1 MHFPSRLSIPL
12 VAAFLLGVPALSAP
26 QPASVNA
33 PPAAAKPAQK
43 LAPYIFPDGSGS
55 MGLPPGWTVISAQL
69 GDVIAEGPNGE
80 KLRFGLVIP
89 VIDPTSP
96 QAGVLMAGGGAPGNF
111 IAVPYSAD
119 AATLFT
125 QGSEQVA
132 QKLRL
137 PPPTITIQSTRN
149 LPLQNS
155 LLGGG
160 KNFAVYGL
168 VDAHDGRGAQ
178 AMMTQMIVTPPQA
191 LGAYQV
197 TVFEIT
203 APPQVMANDAATI
216 AEIYPNYNR
225 DTQYVM
231 AVADAQMQQSQIEEQ
246 QFLDAAAQRMDSS
259 DRLTAGMSNILR
271 DQTVIRNTQTGE
283 HFTIS
288 NQRADWLTRHNPYL
302 SEEVPESDYIR
313 GIDY

>member
-1 MHFPSRLSIPL
+1 MRFPSKFSLSL
-12 VAAFLLGVPALSAP
+12 AATLLIGAPAMCVSSA
-26 QPASVNA
+26 AST
-33 PPAAAKPAQK
+33 PPAAAKPPQK
-43 LAPYIFPDGSGS
+43 LTPYIFPDGSGS
-55 MGLPPGWTVISAQL
+55 MGLPPGWTVIGAQL
-69 GDVIAEGPNGE
+69 GDVIAQGPNGE

-89 VIDPTSP
+89 AVDPTSP
-96 QAGVLMAGGGAPGNF
+96 QAGVLMAGGAALGNF

-125 QGSEQVA
+125 QGSEQIA
-132 QKLRL
+132 RKLRL

-149 LPLQNS
+149 LPVNDS
-155 LLGGG
+155 AKFGG

-178 AMMTQMIVTPPQA
+178 AMVTQMIVTPPQA

-203 APPQVMANDAATI
+203 APPQVMADDTATI
-216 AEIYPNYNR
+216 TEIYKNYNR
-225 DTQYVM
+225 NTQFVM
-231 AVADAQMQQSQIEEQ
+231 AAVNAQIEQSEMREQ
-246 QFLDAAAQRMDSS
+246 QILDAARQRS
-259 DRLTAGMSNILR
+259 DQTEKSTAGFSNILLG
-271 DQTVIRNTQTGE
+271 QTVIRNTQTGE
-283 HFTIS
+283 HFTVS

-302 SEEVPESDYIR
+302 FEEVPESDYIK

>member
-12 VAAFLLGVPALSAP
+12 VAVLLLGVPAMRAG
-26 QPASVNA
+26 A
-33 PPAAAKPAQK
+33 PPAAAGPAQR
-43 LAPYIFPDGSGS
+43 LTPYIFPDGSGS
-55 MGLPPGWTVISAQL
+55 IGLPPGWTVINAQL
-69 GDVIAEGPNGE
+69 GDVTARGPNGE
-80 KLRFGLVIP
+80 MLRFGLVIP

-96 QAGVLMAGGGAPGNF
+96 QASVLMTRGGAPGSF

-125 QGSEQVA
+125 QGSEQIA
-132 QKLRL
+132 HKQGRQA
-137 PPPTITIQSTRN
+137 PAITIKSTQN
-149 LPLQNS
+149 LPLQF
-155 LLGGG
+155 G

-178 AMMTQMIVTPPQA
+178 AMVAQMIVTPPQA

-203 APPQVMANDAATI
+203 APPQVMANDTATI
-216 AEIYPNYNR
+216 TEIYKNHNR
-225 DTQYVM
+225 NTQFVM
-231 AVADAQMQQSQIEEQ
+231 AAVNAQIQQSQMQRQEI
-246 QFLDAAAQRMDSS
+246 LDDMAQRVDSS
-259 DRLTAGMSNILR
+259 DNLAAGFSNILR

-283 HFTIS
+283 HFTVS

-302 SEEVPESDYIR
+302 FEEVPESEYIR

>member
-1 MHFPSRLSIPL
+1 MYFSSRLSIPL
-12 VAAFLLGVPALSAP
+12 VAALLLGAPAMR
-26 QPASVNA
+26 ASGA
-33 PPAAAKPAQK
+33 ASTSPAAAKPAQR
-43 LAPYIFPDGSGS
+43 LTPYVFPDGSGS

-69 GDVIAEGPNGE
+69 GDVIAQGPNGE

-89 VIDPTSP
+89 VVDPTSP
-96 QAGVLMAGGGAPGNF
+96 QAGVLMAGGAAPGNF
-111 IAVPYSAD
+111 IAVPYNAD

-125 QGSEQVA
+125 QGSEQIA
-132 QKLRL
+132 QKLHL

-149 LPLQNS
+149 MPVKF
-155 LLGGG
+155 GG
-160 KNFAVYGL
+160 KSFAVYGL

-178 AMMTQMIVTPPQA
+178 AMVTQMIVTLPQV

-203 APPQVMANDAATI
+203 APPQVMANDTATI
-216 AEIYPNYNR
+216 TEIYTNYNR
-225 DTQYVM
+225 NMQFVM
-231 AVADAQMQQSQIEEQ
+231 AAVNAQIEQGEMREQ
-246 QFLDAAAQRMDSS
+246 QILDAARQQS
-259 DRLTAGMSNILR
+259 DQTEKSTAGFSNILL

-283 HFTIS
+283 HFTVS

-302 SEEVPESDYIR
+302 FEEVPESDYIS

>member
-1 MHFPSRLSIPL
+1 MRFSSRLSLPL
-12 VAAFLLGVPALSAP
+12 VTTLLLGAAAVCVSGA
-26 QPASVNA
+26 ASA

-43 LAPYIFPDGSGS
+43 LTPYIFPDGSGS

-69 GDVIAEGPNGE
+69 GDVIAWGPNGE

-96 QAGVLMAGGGAPGNF
+96 QAGVLMPRGAAPGNF
-111 IAVPYSAD
+111 IVVPYSAD

-125 QGSEQVA
+125 KGSEQIA

-149 LPLQNS
+149 LPLQ
-155 LLGGG
+155 GGR
-160 KNFAVYGL
+160 NFAVYGL

-178 AMMTQMIVTPPQA
+178 AMVTQMIVTPPQA

-216 AEIYPNYNR
+216 TGIYTNYNR
-225 DTQYVM
+225 NTQFVM
-231 AVADAQMQQSQIEEQ
+231 AAVYAQIEQSEMWEQ
-246 QFLDAAAQRMDSS
+246 QILDAARQQS
-259 DRLTAGMSNILR
+259 DQTEKSTAGFSNILR
-271 DQTVIRNTQTGE
+271 DQTVIRNTETGE
-283 HFTIS
+283 HFTVS

-302 SEEVPESDYIR
+302 FKEVPESEYIK

>member
-12 VAAFLLGVPALSAP
+12 VAALLLGAPAMRASGAASTP
-26 QPASVNA
+26 Q
-33 PPAAAKPAQK
+33 AAAGPAQK
-43 LAPYIFPDGSGS
+43 LTPYIFPDGSGS

-69 GDVIAEGPNGE
+69 GDVIAQGPNGE

-96 QAGVLMAGGGAPGNF
+96 QASVLMTGGGAPGNF

-125 QGSEQVA
+125 QGSEQIA

-149 LPLQNS
+149 LPLQ
-155 LLGGG
+155 GG

-178 AMMTQMIVTPPQA
+178 SMVTQMIVTPPQA

-203 APPQVMANDAATI
+203 APPQVMANDTATI
-216 AEIYPNYNR
+216 TEIYTNYNR
-225 DTQYVM
+225 NTQFVM
-231 AVADAQMQQSQIEEQ
+231 AAVNAQIELSEMREQ
-246 QFLDAAAQRMDSS
+246 QILDAARQES
-259 DRLTAGMSNILR
+259 DQTEKSTAGFSNILR

-283 HFTIS
+283 HFTVS

-302 SEEVPESDYIR
+302 FEEVPESEYIK

>member
-1 MHFPSRLSIPL
+1 MHFSSRLSLPL
-12 VAAFLLGVPALSAP
+12 VAALLLSVPAMRVSGATSATP
-26 QPASVNA
+26 S
-33 PPAAAKPAQK
+33 AARPAQK
-43 LAPYIFPDGSGS
+43 LTPYIFPDGSGS
-55 MGLPPGWTVISAQL
+55 MGLPPGWTVVQAQL
-69 GDVIAEGPNGE
+69 GDVIAQGPEGE

-96 QAGVLMAGGGAPGNF
+96 QAGVLMAGGGATGNF

-125 QGSEQVA
+125 QGSEQIA
-132 QKLRL
+132 QKLQL
-137 PPPTITIQSTRN
+137 PAPTVTIQSTRN
-149 LPLQNS
+149 LPANL
-155 LLGGG
+155 GG

-178 AMMTQMIVTPPQA
+178 AMVTQMIVTPPRT

-203 APPQVMANDAATI
+203 GPPQVMANDSATI
-216 AEIYPNYNR
+216 TEIYKNYNR
-225 DTQYVM
+225 NTQFVM
-231 AVADAQMQQSQIEEQ
+231 AAVNAQTDQSEMREQ
-246 QFLDAAAQRMDSS
+246 QILDAARQQS
-259 DRLTAGMSNILR
+259 DQSERSTASFCNILL
-271 DQTVIRNTQTGE
+271 DQTVMRNTETGE
-283 HFTIS
+283 HFTVS

-302 SEEVPESDYIR
+302 YEEVPESEYIK

>member
-1 MHFPSRLSIPL
+1 MRFPSRLSLPL
-12 VAAFLLGVPALSAP
+12 VAALLLGAPAMRVSGAASAR
-26 QPASVNA
+26 
-33 PPAAAKPAQK
+33 PAAAGPPQK
-43 LAPYIFPDGSGS
+43 LTPYVFPDGSGS

-69 GDVIAEGPNGE
+69 GDVIAQGPNGE

-89 VIDPTSP
+89 VVDPTSP
-96 QAGVLMAGGGAPGNF
+96 QAGVLMAGGGAPGSV
-111 IAVPYSAD
+111 IAVPYNAD

-132 QKLRL
+132 QRLRL

-149 LPLQNS
+149 MPVKF
-155 LLGGG
+155 GG
-160 KNFAVYGL
+160 KSFAVYGL

-178 AMMTQMIVTPPQA
+178 AMVTQMIVTPPQA

-216 AEIYPNYNR
+216 TEIYTNYNR
-225 DTQYVM
+225 NTQFVM
-231 AVADAQMQQSQIEEQ
+231 AAVNAQIEQSEMREQ
-246 QFLDAAAQRMDSS
+246 QILDAARQES
-259 DRLTAGMSNILR
+259 DQTEKSTAGFSNILL

-283 HFTIS
+283 HFTVS

-302 SEEVPESDYIR
+302 FEEVPESDYIK

>member
-1 MHFPSRLSIPL
+1 MRFPSKFSL
-12 VAAFLLGVPALSAP
+12 VFIAAVLLGTTAVC
-26 QPASVNA
+26 ASGVA
-33 PPAAAKPAQK
+33 GAAAAAAARPAQT
-43 LAPYIFPDGSGS
+43 LTPYIFPDGSGS
-55 MGLPPGWTVISAQL
+55 MGLPPGWMVIRAQL
-69 GDVIAEGPNGE
+69 GDVTAQGPNGE
-80 KLRFGLVIP
+80 RLRFGLVIP

-96 QAGVLMAGGGAPGNF
+96 QAGVLMAGGGAPGSV
-111 IAVPYSAD
+111 IAVPYNAD

-132 QKLRL
+132 QRLRL

-149 LPLQNS
+149 LPANF
-155 LLGGG
+155 GG

-178 AMMTQMIVTPPQA
+178 AMVTQMIVTPPQA

-216 AEIYPNYNR
+216 TEIYTNYNR
-225 DTQYVM
+225 NTQFVM
-231 AVADAQMQQSQIEEQ
+231 AAVNAQIEQSEMREQ
-246 QFLDAAAQRMDSS
+246 QILDAARQES
-259 DRLTAGMSNILR
+259 DQTEKSTAGFSNILL

-283 HFTIS
+283 HFTVS

-302 SEEVPESDYIR
+302 FEEVPESDYIK

>member
-1 MHFPSRLSIPL
+1 MHFPSKFSLPL
-12 VAAFLLGVPALSAP
+12 VAAFLLGAPAVRVSGATSAT
-26 QPASVNA
+26 
-33 PPAAAKPAQK
+33 PAAAGPAQK
-43 LAPYIFPDGSGS
+43 LTTYVFPDGSGS
-55 MGLPPGWTVISAQL
+55 MGLPPGWTVVQVQL
-69 GDVIAEGPNGE
+69 GDVIARGPNGE

-96 QAGVLMAGGGAPGNF
+96 QAGVLMADGAAPGNF

-125 QGSEQVA
+125 QGSEQIA

-137 PPPTITIQSTRN
+137 PPPTITIKSMRN

-168 VDAHDGRGAQ
+168 VDAHDGRGTQ
-178 AMMTQMIVTPPQA
+178 AMVTQMIVTPLQA

-203 APPQVMANDAATI
+203 APPQVMANDSATI
-216 AEIYPNYNR
+216 TEIYTNYNR
-225 DTQYVM
+225 DTQFVM
-231 AVADAQMQQSQIEEQ
+231 AAVNAQTEQGEMREQ
-246 QFLDAAAQRMDSS
+246 QILDAARRQS
-259 DRLTAGMSNILR
+259 DQSERSTAGFANILL
-271 DQTVIRNTQTGE
+271 DQTVMRNTQTGE
-283 HFTIS
+283 HFTVS

-302 SEEVPESDYIR
+302 FEEVPESEYIS